1 MSNFQVGDVA
11 RISVSVK
18 DVSGQLADP
27 SSIALLVKP
36 PGAALVDKSADV
48 VKQSVG
54 VYYADVELT
63 EPGSYGFR
71 WNTYGSNQGV
81 VEGGVFVS
89 PNRVI

>member
-18 DVSGQLADP
+18 NISGQLSDP
-27 SSIALLVKP
+27 SRITLVVKAP
-36 PGAALVDKSADV
+36 SAALSDKSASV

-71 WNTYGSNQGV
+71 WNTTGENQGV